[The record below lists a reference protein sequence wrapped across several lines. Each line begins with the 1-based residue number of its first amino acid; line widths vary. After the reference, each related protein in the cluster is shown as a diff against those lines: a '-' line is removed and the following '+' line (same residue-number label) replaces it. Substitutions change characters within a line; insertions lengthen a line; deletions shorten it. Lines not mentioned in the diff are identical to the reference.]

1 MRLVKKNFFFIYIDK
16 KTIQLV
22 NFFVRYNSQIY
33 RGSSVTHIYIKLILL
48 LLLLLIWLARSKD
61 LLLLRH
67 ALKFQN
73 LQFCDSFKNA
83 TKILKKFQ
91 NVILVKK
98 LFSLL
103 PNLDM
108 MVEY

>member
-1 MRLVKKNFFFIYIDK
+1 MMQIIKN
-16 KTIQLV
+16 
-22 NFFVRYNSQIY
+22 
-33 RGSSVTHIYIKLILL
+33 LL
-48 LLLLLIWLARSKD
+48 WLARSKD

-67 ALKFQN
+67 ALKFQK
-73 LQFCDSFKNA
+73 LQFRDSFKNA
-83 TKILKKFQ
+83 IKFFKKGLH
-91 NVILVKK
+91 VILVKK